1 MNEGRGDFIR
11 QVRSQRGRRTIDLKE
26 RNSVLVLPRM
36 DAPYMHTFSFCSGSR
51 AVIKR
56 KKSSFVCCGRLVL
69 EAVGVD
75 LRVRSGCLRGEH
87 RIGNRIGTPS
97 RRKIRRGG
105 HGGSPRRGTT
115 AGDHGGGPRPGTT
128 AGDHGGGPRRGDTP
142 FLSIY
147 TQLWQF
153 KEFYDL
159 TFRNGLGFVVNAA
172 LRSTPYIP

>member
-26 RNSVLVLPRM
+26 RNSALVLPRM

-87 RIGNRIGTPS
+87 RIGNRIGTRS
-97 RRKIRRGG
+97 RRKIRRGATAAD
-105 HGGSPRRGTT
+105 HGGGTRGGPRRGTT
-115 AGDHGGGPRPGTT
+115 AGDHGGGT
-128 AGDHGGGPRRGDTP
+128 HP
-142 FLSIY
+142 FC
-147 TQLWQF
+147 
-153 KEFYDL
+153 
-159 TFRNGLGFVVNAA
+159 R
-172 LRSTPYIP
+172 YIHSFGNLKNFPI